1 MGDIF
6 FDNIFTD
13 MAMHDK
19 IQQSAKRLQISH
31 LELREV
37 VTQSLSH
44 LHGLEAQSRSVEG
57 ELNGARERLKGVRRG
72 IMERAGESLPV
83 YTGGAPPG
91 YVPPPPVDQAQTQP
105 EGQGQGQGQGQA
117 QGRYYGNPFA
127 SSLEQQQHW
136 GSFHLS
142 SFASWDYGRRWC
154 VQGTLGGRVGLDVFN
169 KVVGRV
175 HRWID
180 TVDRWIDRST
190 IGSWMRW
197 L

>member
-37 VTQSLSH
+37 LSQSLSH
-44 LHGLEAQSRSVEG
+44 LHGLEEQSRSVEG
-57 ELNGARERLKGVRRG
+57 ELNSARERLKGVRKG
-72 IMERAGESLPV
+72 IMELAGESLPV

-91 YVPPPPVDQAQTQP
+91 YVPPPPAEQGQT
-105 EGQGQGQGQGQA
+105 QGQG

-127 SSLEQQQHW
+127 SSLEQQQ
-136 GSFHLS
+136 
-142 SFASWDYGRRWC
+142 Y
-154 VQGTLGGRVGLDVFN
+154 
-169 KVVGRV
+169 
-175 HRWID
+175 
-180 TVDRWIDRST
+180 
-190 IGSWMRW
+190 
-197 L
+197 